1 MLEKG
6 AKSSLDSLVIIRQKQ
21 DSYQIDDIVLD
32 FLDIW
37 ETIHHQA
44 PNLSLSDMKDFSESI
59 LQSITIPFYHKFM
72 ELSCIEKYDSWL
84 KSYSSI
90 VINWPGM
97 GRILFPLRLITYEI
111 VNHEDGLFDFYLQK
125 ILTKEISGTA
135 DNLFNL
141 LFPKLVN
148 VAIPLTEID
157 LLILKAF
164 QLLQADSS
172 DIFKGANIEHY
183 SSHLDVS
190 SRTIVRRMKNINFL
204 QIPIAM
210 HFLDMA
216 QLGYETFLLSHF
228 QPIPDDL
235 KPYVLNSVDL
245 VISQFS
251 LFQVHVTKTNAFLEI
266 QNRIETIKLHQMD
279 TQVQNWNLSG
289 LSPGKDGW
297 KIPPPFLYCEPS
309 LQIASSSA
317 AMDVSLRPDFDTF
330 RPLNPADIKILEFIT
345 TTGSLKNKKEL
356 SQTVKV
362 SLPETSR
369 RIDDYHKH
377 NLIHK
382 VFQFFNIGLDLTISF
397 FISCPTAHNIS
408 WIPHFLAF
416 PKVDVFSCVDEQI
429 SLFFGHVKLPP
440 KWFKDFNRRVQ
451 EFKKKFNDLKFYYTA
466 NLPDIPKWSLTLS
479 DTYF

>member
-6 AKSSLDSLVIIRQKQ
+6 EKSSQDSLVIIRQKQ
-21 DSYQIDDIVLD
+21 DSYQINDIVLD

-37 ETIHHQA
+37 EIIHHQA
-44 PNLSLSDMKDFSESI
+44 PNLSLSAIKNFSESI
-59 LQSITIPFYHKFM
+59 LQQITIPFYQKFK

-84 KSYSSI
+84 KKFSSI

-111 VNHEDGLFDFYLQK
+111 INHEDGLFNFYLQK

-148 VAIPLTEID
+148 VAIPLTEND
-157 LLILKAF
+157 LIILKSL

-172 DIFKGANIEHY
+172 DIFKGANVNAY

-190 SRTIVRRMKNINFL
+190 SRTIVRRMKNIHFL

-228 QPIPDDL
+228 QPIPDNL
-235 KPYVLNSVDL
+235 KPYALNSVDL

-251 LFQVHVTKTNAFLEI
+251 LFQVPVTKTNVYLEI
-266 QNRIETIKLHQMD
+266 QDKLEPMIFQQIDTRI
-279 TQVQNWNLSG
+279 QNLNLNG
-289 LSPGKDGW
+289 LSTGKDGW
-297 KIPPPFLYCEPS
+297 KIPPPFLYCDPS
-309 LQIASSSA
+309 LQIVSSSA
-317 AMDVSLRPDFDTF
+317 AMDISLKPDFDTF
-330 RPLNPADIKILEFIT
+330 RPLNSADIKILEFIT
-345 TTGSLKNKKEL
+345 TTGSLKNRKQL
-356 SQTVKV
+356 SQAIKV

-369 RIDDYHKH
+369 RIDEYHKH

-382 VFQFFNIGLDLTISF
+382 VFQFFNIGLDLSISF
-397 FISCPTAHNIS
+397 FISCPIDHNIS

-416 PKVDVFSCVDEQI
+416 PKVDVFSCVNEQNF
-429 SLFFGHVKLPP
+429 LFFGHVKLPP

-451 EFKKKFNDLKFYYTA
+451 VFKKEFNDLKFYYTA
-466 NLPDIPKWSLTLS
+466 NFPDIPKWSLTLS